1 MKTMIKNICA
11 CLLAAVACLLCVSC
25 IQNPP
30 TEARRTKK
38 VVFTIKTINVVTEPM
53 QISRA
58 EKMRAPIYD
67 DTDGQELTDLY
78 FFVDGNLAFHQQ
90 NSQADFGTIELEL
103 EYGDH
108 DVTVVATR
116 SDGQQLTN
124 GILEVESLKPT
135 FGVKERITILD
146 TDDSFVLEITRIT
159 ASLLVEINDA
169 IPAGASFV
177 RIQIANKYDDLSVSD
192 FSGANA
198 YAYTK
203 DITID
208 GMVGNTGVVLSIA
221 MLCPQYLYSYSTDVD
236 ITIYNESGGVISH
249 HAISDV
255 PIKTNTKTR
264 IFGEFFNPMSFSVMV
279 NYDWDEGVDVW

>member
-1 MKTMIKNICA
+1 MKTMIKNRCTW
-11 CLLAAVACLLCVSC
+11 LLVAVTCLLCVSC

-30 TEARRTKK
+30 VEARRTKK
-38 VVFTIKTINVVTEPM
+38 VVFYVQTLKVATEPM
-53 QISRA
+53 QISREE
-58 EKMRAPIYD
+58 EKRAPIYD

-78 FFVDGNLAFHQQ
+78 LFVDGDLACHQQ

-116 SDGQQLTN
+116 SDGKQLTN
-124 GILEVESLKPT
+124 GVLEVEALKPT
-135 FGVKERITILD
+135 FGLRERITILD
-146 TDDSFVLEITRIT
+146 VSDSFVLEITRIT
-159 ASLLVEINDA
+159 ASLLVEIRDE

-177 RIQIANKYDDLSVSD
+177 RIQIADKYDDLRISD
-192 FSGANA
+192 FSGVNA

-203 DITID
+203 DIPID
-208 GMVGNTGVVLSIA
+208 GMVGSTGVVLSIA
-221 MLCPQYLYSYSTDVD
+221 MLCPRYLYAYNTDVD
-236 ITIYNESGGVISH
+236 ITIYNTAGCVISH

-255 PIKTNTKTR
+255 PIKSNTKTR
-264 IFGEFFNPMSFSVMV
+264 IFGDFFTPMSFSVMV

>member
-1 MKTMIKNICA
+1 MKNMITNRCA
-11 CLLAAVACLLCVSC
+11 WLLVAVACVLCVSC

-38 VVFTIKTINVVTEPM
+38 VVFTIKTLKVATEPM

-58 EKMRAPIYD
+58 EWKRAPIYD

-78 FFVDGNLAFHQQ
+78 FFVDGDFACHQQ

-124 GILEVESLKPT
+124 GVLEVEALKPT
-135 FGVKERITILD
+135 FGLRERITILD
-146 TDDSFVLEITRIT
+146 VTDSFVLEITRIT
-159 ASLLVEINDA
+159 ASLLVEIRDE
-169 IPAGASFV
+169 IPSGASSV
-177 RIQIANKYDDLSVSD
+177 RIHIADKYDDLSVSD
-192 FSGANA
+192 FSGLNA

-203 DITID
+203 DIPID
-208 GMVGNTGVVLSIA
+208 RMVGNTGVVLSIA
-221 MLCPQYLYSYSTDVD
+221 MLCPQYLYAYSTDVD
-236 ITIYNESGGVISH
+236 ITIYNTAGSVISH

-255 PIKTNTKTR
+255 PIKSNTKTR
-264 IFGEFFNPMSFSVMV
+264 IFGDFFNPMSFSVMV

>member
-1 MKTMIKNICA
+1 MKNMIKNRCA
-11 CLLAAVACLLCVSC
+11 WMISAVSCLLCVSC

-30 TEARRTKK
+30 TEAIRTKK
-38 VVFTIKTINVVTEPM
+38 VVFYVQTLKVATEPM
-53 QISRA
+53 QISREE
-58 EKMRAPIYD
+58 EKRAPIYD

-78 FFVDGNLAFHQQ
+78 LFVDGDLACHQQ

-124 GILEVESLKPT
+124 GVLEVETLKPT
-135 FGVKERITILD
+135 FGLREHITILD

-159 ASLLVEINDA
+159 ASLLVEINDE
-169 IPAGASFV
+169 IPDGASFV
-177 RIQIANKYDDLSVSD
+177 RIQIADKYDDLRISD
-192 FSGANA
+192 FSGVNA

-203 DITID
+203 DIPID
-208 GMVGNTGVVLSIA
+208 GMVGSTGVVLSIA
-221 MLCPQYLYSYSTDVD
+221 MLCPRYLYAYNTDVD
-236 ITIYNESGGVISH
+236 ITIYNENVGVISR

-255 PIKTNTKTR
+255 PIKSNTKTR
-264 IFGEFFNPMSFSVMV
+264 IFGDFFTPMSFSVLV

>member
-1 MKTMIKNICA
+1 MKTMIQNRCTW
-11 CLLAAVACLLCVSC
+11 LLVAVACLLCVSC

-30 TEARRTKK
+30 VEARRTKK

-78 FFVDGNLAFHQQ
+78 FFVDGDFACHQQ
-90 NSQADFGTIELEL
+90 NSQTDFGTIELEL

-124 GILEVESLKPT
+124 GVLEVEALKPT
-135 FGVKERITILD
+135 FGAKERITILD

-169 IPAGASFV
+169 IPEGASFV
-177 RIQIANKYDDLSVSD
+177 RIQISDKYDDLSVSD
-192 FSGANA
+192 FAGLNA

-203 DITID
+203 DIPID
-208 GMVGNTGVVLSIA
+208 GMVGSTGVVLSIA
-221 MLCPQYLYSYSTDVD
+221 MLCPQYLYAYSTDVD
-236 ITIYNESGGVISH
+236 ITIYNENGGVISR

-255 PIKTNTKTR
+255 PIKSNTKTR
-264 IFGEFFNPMSFSVMV
+264 IFGDFFTPTSFSVMV

>member
-1 MKTMIKNICA
+1 MKNMITNRFA
-11 CLLAAVACLLCVSC
+11 WLLTAFACLLCVSC

-30 TEARRTKK
+30 TDARRTKN

-78 FFVDGNLAFHQQ
+78 FFVDGDLECHQQ

-124 GILEVESLKPT
+124 GVLEVEALKPT
-135 FGVKERITILD
+135 FGLRNRITVLD
-146 TDDSFVLEITRIT
+146 VSDSFVLEITRIT
-159 ASLLVEINDA
+159 ASLLVEINDE
-169 IPAGASFV
+169 IPVGASFV
-177 RIQIANKYDDLSVSD
+177 RIQIADKYDYLSVSD
-192 FSGANA
+192 FSGVNA

-203 DITID
+203 DIPID
-208 GMVGNTGVVLSIA
+208 GMVGSTGVVLSIA
-221 MLCPQYLYSYSTDVD
+221 MLCPQYLYAYNTDVD

-249 HAISDV
+249 HSISDV

-264 IFGEFFNPMSFSVMV
+264 IFGDFFTPMSFSVMI

>member
-1 MKTMIKNICA
+1 MKNMITNRFA
-11 CLLAAVACLLCVSC
+11 WLLVAVACLLCVSC
-25 IQNPP
+25 IQNQP
-30 TEARRTKK
+30 TEARRTKN
-38 VVFTIKTINVVTEPM
+38 VVFTIKTLKVATEPM
-53 QISRA
+53 KISRA
-58 EKMRAPIYD
+58 EEMRAPIYD

-78 FFVDGNLAFHQQ
+78 FFVDGDLACHQQ
-90 NSQADFGTIELEL
+90 NSQVDFGTIELEL

-124 GILEVESLKPT
+124 GVLEVEALKHT
-135 FGVKERITILD
+135 FGLRERIMILD

-159 ASLLVEINDA
+159 ASLLVEINDE
-169 IPAGASFV
+169 IPEGASFI
-177 RIQIANKYDDLSVSD
+177 RIQIADKYDDLDVSD
-192 FSGANA
+192 FSGLNA

-203 DITID
+203 DIPID

-221 MLCPQYLYSYSTDVD
+221 MLCPQYLYAYNTDVD
-236 ITIYNESGGVISH
+236 ITIYNENGGVISRH
-249 HAISDV
+249 DIDDV

-264 IFGEFFNPMSFSVMV
+264 IFGDFFTPMSFSVML

>member
-1 MKTMIKNICA
+1 MRTMIKNRCA
-11 CLLAAVACLLCVSC
+11 WLLAAVACLLCVSC

-30 TEARRTKK
+30 TETRKTKK
-38 VVFTIKTINVVTEPM
+38 VVFTIKTLKVATEPM

-58 EKMRAPIYD
+58 EEKRAPIYD

-78 FFVDGNLAFHQQ
+78 FFVDGDLACHQQ

-124 GILEVESLKPT
+124 GVLAVETLKPT
-135 FGVKERITILD
+135 FGLREHITILD

-159 ASLLVEINDA
+159 ASILVEINDE
-169 IPAGASFV
+169 IPAGASFA
-177 RIQIANKYDDLSVSD
+177 RIQIADKYDDLSVSD
-192 FSGANA
+192 FSGVNA

-203 DITID
+203 DIPID
-208 GMVGNTGVVLSIA
+208 GMVGSTGVVLSIS
-221 MLCPQYLYSYSTDVD
+221 MLCPQYLYAYSTDVD
-236 ITIYNESGGVISH
+236 ITIYNTAGGVISH

-255 PIKTNTKTR
+255 PIKSNTKTR
-264 IFGEFFNPMSFSVMV
+264 IFGDFFTPMSFSVMV
-279 NYDWDEGVDVW
+279 NYDWDESVDVW